1 MSDRKGTRGGYGE
14 WGFEIEPNRVNGVTD
29 LRFGMLVGPY
39 KFPLHQEIVLYRGMR
54 VRNTVWYEDAFLAAL
69 DHAIAERWP
78 PEAVWP
84 HYDTLV
90 KLRLAEE
97 ERRRELA
104 KKQAEERKKAA

>member
-1 MSDRKGTRGGYGE
+1 MSDRKGTRGSYGE
-14 WGFEIEPNRVNGVTD
+14 WGLEIEPSRVRGVTD

-54 VRNTVWYEDAFLAAL
+54 VRNTVWYEDAFLTAL

-90 KLRLAEE
+90 EKRLAEE
-97 ERRRELA
+97 ERRRELG
-104 KKQAEERKKAA
+104 KKLAEGREGAA